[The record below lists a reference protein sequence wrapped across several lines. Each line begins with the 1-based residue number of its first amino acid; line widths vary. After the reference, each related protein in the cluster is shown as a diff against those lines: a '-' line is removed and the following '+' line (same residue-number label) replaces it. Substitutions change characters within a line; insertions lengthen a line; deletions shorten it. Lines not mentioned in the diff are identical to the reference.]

1 MASIAEEVEEYLAH
15 FTPSAEQRRQ
25 FASSGIAMPDGS
37 YYIRNA
43 TELSDA
49 IQSVGRATPNAG
61 ESDVARRNAVRRHCI
76 ARAKALGLTSMIPD
90 TWNSDGSL
98 KQSLAEKVGDFLEH
112 FGVLG
117 MKWGV
122 RRSDRP
128 GIRGVLERSPTAN
141 AQLLGQKISS
151 RRAGTAGHPGRHL
164 GQLKHPVSPEAAR
177 AIDLQKRV
185 RKSGTKSLSNQEL
198 QDLVTRMNI
207 ESQYRNLN
215 QRQVNAGRK
224 IAGDILLNSGK
235 ATAQGFII
243 KYATQGI
250 ESLIKK
256 AH

>member
-1 MASIAEEVEEYLAH
+1 MTSIAEEVEEYLAH

-49 IQSVGRATPNAG
+49 IQAVGRATPNAG

-98 KQSLAEKVGDFLEH
+98 KQSLADRIDEFLAH
-112 FGVLG
+112 HGVKG

-122 RRSDRP
+122 RKLRTVYGLPP
-128 GIRGVLERSPTAN
+128 GGRGTPRKGTSP
-141 AQLLGQKISS
+141 S
-151 RRAGTAGHPGRHL
+151 RALGTAR
-164 GQLKHPVSPEAAR
+164 HPVSPEAAR

-185 RKSGTKSLSNQEL
+185 RKSGTRSLSNQEL